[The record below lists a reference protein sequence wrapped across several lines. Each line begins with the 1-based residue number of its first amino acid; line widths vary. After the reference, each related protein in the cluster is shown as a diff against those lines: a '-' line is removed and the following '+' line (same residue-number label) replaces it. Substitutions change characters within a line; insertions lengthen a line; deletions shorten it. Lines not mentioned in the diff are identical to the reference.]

1 MNQRPELFRAGIAQ
15 VGVMDML
22 RFQKFT
28 IGWNWIADYGSSDDA
43 EEFRTL
49 FAYSPL
55 HNIRPGAVYPAT
67 LITTADHDDRVVP
80 AHSFKYAAAMQ
91 ALVKSGTASPHQD
104 RGALRPWAEQP
115 DQAARNRRRYLRLR
129 ALQSRWRLTG
139 GSLLPP
145 TRDALRR
152 TRRSPGEAGRYW
164 LLQIPPRRRLPMRRV
179 PALATIAAAG
189 ALLFAADRAVA
200 LPGRA
205 TNARCG
211 PGAASAWHVPARA
224 GLAAAGRR
232 AEGQARRTAPLQES
246 DSCWHGQ
253 ALLGLRAGAV
263 HRRHAGKRSRVP
275 GWPARDEPNRG
286 ASCAAGSREPRSTK
300 KTSR

>member
-91 ALVKSGTASPHQD
+91 ALVSPERPVLIRIEARSGHGPSNLTKQLETVAD
-104 RGALRPWAEQP
+104 IYAFVLYNLG
-115 DQAARNRRRYLRLR
+115 
-129 ALQSRWRLTG
+129 WRLTG
-139 GSLLPP
+139 CSLCWRAGS
-145 TRDALRR
+145 
-152 TRRSPGEAGRYW
+152 W
-164 LLQIPPRRRLPMRRV
+164 LLQKPFQGDDFR
-179 PALATIAAAG
+179 
-189 ALLFAADRAVA
+189 
-200 LPGRA
+200 
-205 TNARCG
+205 
-211 PGAASAWHVPARA
+211 
-224 GLAAAGRR
+224 
-232 AEGQARRTAPLQES
+232 
-246 DSCWHGQ
+246 
-253 ALLGLRAGAV
+253 
-263 HRRHAGKRSRVP
+263 
-275 GWPARDEPNRG
+275 
-286 ASCAAGSREPRSTK
+286 
-300 KTSR
+300 